1 MISGKQFLK
10 SRLNDDKLII
20 NSKFKAHLKTK
31 LFESDKTIM
40 AKMPKE
46 LNIKQLMNQ
55 RTFRIA
61 GMAVLILLASTVLYA
76 NNNRTQS
83 LARQEVIKEA
93 VELPQNLGNVLGLD
107 EMRVL
112 AEKDIPA
119 GATIV
124 KVEIENEHG
133 VVLYKVKFSDGS
145 YRLYDATTGLSY
157 VEASSGLETDES
169 VPAGFVAGITVQQAR
184 DTASAQRPGKVITK
198 IELEMEEGKVVYS
211 VRFSDNGRVDVDAS
225 NGAVI
230 RVRSA
235 ENTNSSNDSS
245 NDNSNE
251 DSDDSIDS
259 EDHEEEDTEDDG
271 EKSGSD
277 DSDSDEDDSD
287 DNN

>member
-1 MISGKQFLK
+1 MIREKKFLK
-10 SRLNDDKLII
+10 SRLEDNKLII
-20 NSKFKAHLKTK
+20 NSKFKANLKSK
-31 LFESDKTIM
+31 LFESEKSIM
-40 AKMPKE
+40 AKMPTE
-46 LNIKQLMNQ
+46 LNIKQLLNQ
-55 RTFRIA
+55 RTFRVA

-107 EMRVL
+107 EMRTL

-145 YRLYDATTGLSY
+145 YRLYDATTGLAY
-157 VEASSGLETDES
+157 VETGSGIETDES
-169 VPAGFVAGITVQQAR
+169 VPSGFVAGITVQQAR

-198 IELEMEEGKVVYS
+198 IELEVEEGKVVYS

-225 NGAVI
+225 NGSVV

-235 ENTNSSNDSS
+235 DNNNSGSGSS
-245 NDNSNE
+245 DDDSNE

-259 EDHEEEDTEDDG
+259 EDHEEEDIEDDG
-271 EKSGSD
+271 DRSGDDNNSGSGHD
-277 DSDSDEDDSD
+277 DEDD
-287 DNN
+287 N

>member
-1 MISGKQFLK
+1 MIRETRFLK
-10 SRLNDDKLII
+10 SKLKDDRLII
-20 NSKFKAHLKTK
+20 NSKFKARLKTK
-31 LFESDKTIM
+31 LFESESTIM
-40 AKMPKE
+40 SKIPAE

-55 RTFRIA
+55 RALRTA
-61 GMAVLILLASTVLYA
+61 GIAVLILLVSTVLYA

-93 VELPQNLGNVLGLD
+93 VELPQNLSNVLGLD
-107 EMRVL
+107 VMRNL

-133 VVLYKVKFSDGS
+133 VVLYKVKFSDGT
-145 YRLYDATTGLSY
+145 YRLYDATTGLAY
-157 VEASSGLETDES
+157 VDTSSGLETDES

-198 IELEMEEGKVVYS
+198 IELEMEEGRVVYS

-225 NGAVI
+225 NGSVV

-235 ENTNSSNDSS
+235 EDSNTDNDSS
-245 NDNSNE
+245 DDDSNE

-259 EDHEEEDTEDDG
+259 EDHQEEDVEDDG
-271 EKSGSD
+271 DRSGDDNSGS
-277 DSDSDEDDSD
+277 SDGVG
-287 DNN
+287 DN

>member
-1 MISGKQFLK
+1 MIREKKFLK
-10 SRLNDDKLII
+10 RRFEDDKLII
-20 NSKFKAHLKTK
+20 DSKFKARLKTK
-31 LFESDKTIM
+31 LFESEKTIM
-40 AKMPKE
+40 AKTPTE

-55 RTFRIA
+55 RTFRVA

-107 EMRVL
+107 EMRTL
-112 AEKDIPA
+112 AEKDTPA

-133 VVLYKVKFSDGS
+133 VVLYKVKFSDGT
-145 YRLYDATTGLSY
+145 YRLYDATTGLAY
-157 VEASSGLETDES
+157 VEVSSGLETDES
-169 VPAGFVAGITVQQAR
+169 VPSGFVAGITVQQAR

-211 VRFSDNGRVDVDAS
+211 VRFSDNGRVDIDAS
-225 NGAVI
+225 NGSVV
-230 RVRSA
+230 RVRTADES
-235 ENTNSSNDSS
+235 NSSDDSS
-245 NDNSNE
+245 DDTNE

-259 EDHEEEDTEDDG
+259 EDHEEEDIEDDG
-271 EKSGSD
+271 DRSGD
-277 DSDSDEDDSD
+277 DNSDSDEDEE
-287 DNN
+287 DN